1 MGERLMS
8 SWLSSFF
15 FAKIFSIPR
24 STPQLDTLKTE
35 TETHLLGWLV
45 EGRRGGGGRREG
57 RRRRK
62 KEAKVK
68 RVGVSLRRR
77 KLSLTL
83 PLFAVS
89 AVPRGELVLI
99 LSRARSCRVPVFCLP
114 KGTEGG
120 KQRGFEEWGEGVEEG
135 SKKRRQQSMQRFDG
149 PISLPTSS
157 SSRSSF
163 VALPVAYNTLLLSPS
178 CVDEATT
185 ASDGRSEREKRE
197 THLRSFPF
205 KKKKTGRRHRRLRRP
220 RRLSFD
226 FDPPKNGLVLRRLHP
241 RAHLRRA
248 LRPRAHARGG
258 CVRCGAREELRP
270 ARRGAARTEEGRP
283 GEF

>member
-149 PISLPTSS
+149 LISLPTSS

-205 KKKKTGRRHRRLRRP
+205 KKKKNRPSSSSPPSSSSSLFRLRPPQKWPRPPASPSAGAPPARPTTACSRP
-220 RRLSFD
+220 RRLRS
-226 FDPPKNGLVLRRLHP
+226 LR
-241 RAHLRRA
+241 
-248 LRPRAHARGG
+248 GS
-258 CVRCGAREELRP
+258 
-270 ARRGAARTEEGRP
+270 RGATARASRSCSHGGRSSR
-283 GEF
+283 